1 MDENLAWSTWGV
13 FQLFVQRHNQ
23 NTVAHLR
30 RSFSGVNYFCK
41 NLHLRCSTGFW
52 IHCNLPKSKSLGQHY
67 TKSRHVSKKAAVS
80 MGLLADQ
87 ISLKLIFKIFLVDFG
102 RDISCYKSMFLSKAP
117 TACHKKMWNSICF
130 HCVSI
135 CISSKSVSQ
144 VFKILFHKL
153 ETVIFLSFVV
163 SFIMSN
169 ICK

>member
-52 IHCNLPKSKSLGQHY
+52 IHCNLQSQKVW
-67 TKSRHVSKKAAVS
+67 VSITQNHDTFQKKAAVS
-80 MGLLADQ
+80 IGLLADQ

-117 TACHKKMWNSICF
+117 TACHKKMWNSIF
-130 HCVSI
+130 VSI
-135 CISSKSVSQ
+135 
-144 VFKILFHKL
+144 VFLFASAQKVYL
-153 ETVIFLSFVV
+153 RFLKFC
-163 SFIMSN
+163 FTN
-169 ICK
+169 WKQ